1 MKFQALQVV
10 ADRYRIEAFH
20 LEGGM
25 QEVYRCF
32 DTTLDRVVALKTP
45 REGIVDKRFSR
56 GAQMGARVTHPN
68 VAATLDYV
76 EDGPN
81 RCLIEEFVEGIDLGR
96 RLASDFIYLD
106 PSLAA
111 WVIHNIGKGLQAAHR
126 VGICHRDLKPS
137 NIMTS
142 PDGRMDIIKLTDFGI
157 AKLAE
162 SEIEIEIEKFGQDEN
177 TLTSSSTLLGA
188 VPYLAPE
195 CWSDWSSAGQP
206 ADIWALGAIACH
218 LLLGKPPFGGG
229 KAAIMKMAQAQIAGK
244 VEVAPPDWFGRHP
257 ETALLE
263 AELWALV
270 HRCLQVDPTARPTA
284 EYIVQKCESLC
295 YSAAPRKTGIVE
307 TYPLRY
313 QSGGTATAGF
323 IDAEGGAGPVFFHL
337 SDFFGEGAPPKVGQ
351 RVSFSF
357 APGKPKPRCS
367 PVLLL
372 KGIPLAS

>member
-1 MKFQALQVV
+1 MKFKAGDVI
-10 ADRYRIEAFH
+10 AGRYRIDAFH

-25 QEVYRCF
+25 QEVYRCY
-32 DTTLDRVVALKTP
+32 DLTLDRIVALKTP

-56 GAQMGARVTHPN
+56 GAQMGARVVHPN

-76 EDGPN
+76 EEDAN
-81 RCLIEEFVEGIDLGR
+81 RCLVEEFIEGTDLGR
-96 RLASDFIYLD
+96 RLASDFVFLD
-106 PSLAA
+106 PSLSA
-111 WVIHNIGKGLQAAHR
+111 WVVHNIAKGLQAAHR

-142 PDGRMDIIKLTDFGI
+142 IDGHMDIIKLTDFGI

-162 SEIEIEIEKFGQDEN
+162 KELEAEIEKFEQDEN

-218 LLLGKPPFGGG
+218 LLLGKPPFGAG
-229 KAAIMKMAQAQIAGK
+229 KGAIMKMAQAQIAGK
-244 VEVAPPDWFGRHP
+244 VELSPPQWFGEHQ

-263 AELWALV
+263 QELWALV
-270 HRCLQVDPTARPTA
+270 QSCLQIDPALRPKA
-284 EYIVQKCESLC
+284 DEVVQKCEILC
-295 YSAAPRKTGIVE
+295 YSASPRVTGVIQA
-307 TYPLRY
+307 YPLKY
-313 QSGGTATAGF
+313 ASGGTAKAGF
-323 IDAEGGAGPVFFHL
+323 IAIDSFNRVFFHS
-337 SDFFGEGAPPKVGQ
+337 SDFFGAGAKPEVGQ
-351 RVSFSF
+351 RVNFGI
-357 APGKPKPRCS
+357 APGKPNKRCS

-372 KGIPLAS
+372 QKP

>member
-1 MKFQALQVV
+1 MKFKAGEVIAGRYEVV
-10 ADRYRIEAFH
+10 AFH

-32 DTTLDRVVALKTP
+32 DLALERVVALKTP
-45 REGIVDKRFSR
+45 REGIVDKRFNR
-56 GAQMGARVTHPN
+56 GAQMGARVVHPN

-76 EDGPN
+76 EEGAN
-81 RCLIEEFVEGIDLGR
+81 RCLVEEFIEGKDLGR
-96 RLASDFIYLD
+96 RLASDFIFLD
-106 PSLAA
+106 PSLTA
-111 WVIHNIGKGLQAAHR
+111 WVVHNIAKGLQAAHR

-142 PDGRMDIIKLTDFGI
+142 ADGYMDIIKLTDFGI

-162 SEIEIEIEKFGQDEN
+162 KELEAEIEKFEQDEN

-229 KAAIMKMAQAQIAGK
+229 KGAIMKMAQAQLAGK
-244 VEVAPPDWFGRHP
+244 VEVSAPDWFGKHQ
-257 ETALLE
+257 ETAQLE
-263 AELWALV
+263 QELWALV
-270 HRCLQVDPTARPTA
+270 QSCLQIDSALRLKA
-284 EYIVQKCESLC
+284 DEAVQRCEALC
-295 YSAAPRKTGIVE
+295 YSAKPRKTGVVE
-307 TYPLRY
+307 TYPMTY
-313 QSGGTATAGF
+313 ANGSKANAGF
-323 IDAEGGAGPVFFHL
+323 ISVDGGGSAFFHL
-337 SDFFGEGAPPKVGQ
+337 TDFFSAGVKPQVGQ
-351 RVSFSF
+351 RVSFGM
-357 APGKPKPRCS
+357 AAGKPKERCS

-372 KGIPLAS
+372 QNP